1 MSRAILK
8 MALVTVLGREP
19 SEDELTDFL
28 RKMAQLAK
36 EANVDRVYIPQREPE
51 SAELVARVIEA
62 RKQKKTIR
70 QIAKT
75 EGVSKDR
82 VHRILSQNSA
92 YFVDAEAA

>member
-36 EANVDRVYIPQREPE
+36 DANVDRVYIPQREPE

-70 QIAKT
+70 QIAKA

-92 YFVDAEAA
+92 YFVDTEAA